1 MKKTLIFAMLGLAA
15 MLTLASPTQASARV
29 VVGVALGPVAVVP
42 HPVYHA
48 YVYPRPYYPW
58 AYGPVYPA
66 RYWGPYWHPRVY
78 GYRAY
83 VGPRGYRYYR
93 R

>member
-15 MLTLASPTQASARV
+15 MLTLASPTQANARV
-29 VVGVALGPVAVVP
+29 VVGVAVGPVALVP
-42 HPVYHA
+42 HA
-48 YVYPRPYYPW
+48 YVYPQPYYPW

-66 RYWGPYWHPRVY
+66 HYWGPYWHPRVY
-78 GYRAY
+78 GRVYY
-83 VGPRGYRYYR
+83 GPRGYRYYR